1 MSYERNIEI
10 LRGLDPDEIVDALG
24 LTSDQLVDELLEYI
38 FLYSR
43 CHNLEDIYGGD
54 AWQ

>member
-10 LRGLDPDEIVDALG
+10 LRNLDPDEIVDALR
-24 LTSDQLVDELLEYI
+24 LNSDQLVDELLEYI
-38 FLYSR
+38 FLFSK
-43 CHNLEDIYGGD
+43 CHNLEETYGGD